1 MSCLPLRPLS
11 RRLLA
16 GAPIL
21 LTPRL
26 ASSFPALVASLPKT
40 YQAKGKQTARFDFNC
55 FFQTHN
61 IIPITGS
68 LRTDFLFPPKA
79 T

>member
-1 MSCLPLRPLS
+1 MSCLPLTPLS

-26 ASSFPALVASLPKT
+26 ASTFPALVAGLPKT
-40 YQAKGKQTARFDFNC
+40 YQAKGKQTARFAFKC
-55 FFQTHN
+55 FFY
-61 IIPITGS
+61 
-68 LRTDFLFPPKA
+68 A
-79 T
+79 